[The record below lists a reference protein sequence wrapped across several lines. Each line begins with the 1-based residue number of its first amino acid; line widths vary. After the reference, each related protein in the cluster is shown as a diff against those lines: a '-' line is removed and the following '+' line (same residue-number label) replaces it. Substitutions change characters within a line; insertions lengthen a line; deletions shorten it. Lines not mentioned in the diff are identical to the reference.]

1 MQVAFAKLLFS
12 AMNSSNRRLLFGNAF
27 SLSLLYVL
35 LPLALAVG
43 IYIAF
48 RSSPPLLLS
57 AMIDWLP
64 FNSHPFKL
72 GSNFDWLV
80 YNVPDGLWSF
90 SFMSFLMIACRN
102 DQPRTVKFYLV
113 FGLALMVAVEVTQGS
128 ILPGTYDNLDLV
140 ATVAGA
146 GLSYILLCRLRNQ
159 KLRTPDDL

>member
-1 MQVAFAKLLFS
+1 MQFKGQLPS
-12 AMNSSNRRLLFGNAF
+12 AVRWAYLPF
-27 SLSLLYVL
+27 VV
-35 LPLALAVG
+35 LPLILALV
-43 IYIAF
+43 IYFFF

-102 DQPRTVKFYLV
+102 DHPRTVKFYLV
-113 FGLALMVAVEVTQGS
+113 FGLVLMVAVEVTQGT

-146 GLSYILLCRLRNQ
+146 GLSYVLLV
-159 KLRTPDDL
+159 DAG